1 MLTLL
6 LLLPDACP
14 QDDATD
20 SRPKTMVGT
29 PAYVAPEVLTIGA
42 YDGKLA
48 DVWSCGVAL
57 YVMLAGAYPF
67 EDPEDRAAYH
77 KTVQVG
83 GGWGGG
89 DE

>member
-1 MLTLL
+1 MLPHLR
-6 LLLPDACP
+6 LLPRQAAAAAAAVCGVNCSAAVP
-14 QDDATD
+14 LQ
-20 SRPKTMVGT
+20 
-29 PAYVAPEVLTIGA
+29 

>member
-29 PAYVAPEVLTIGA
+29 PAYVAPEVRTCGGPGPGAQRAQLLRRGFCLTMQR
-42 YDGKLA
+42 
-48 DVWSCGVAL
+48 SQEPER
-57 YVMLAGAYPF
+57 AGASC
-67 EDPEDRAAYH
+67 E
-77 KTVQVG
+77 VSICV
-83 GGWGGG
+83 
-89 DE
+89 